1 MLRSDLATF
10 GETVTAGV
18 IPISACSTKA
28 FSRSSSK
35 VLLRCLLAFF
45 VLACAL
51 PASGTPSLDRC
62 VPIRW
67 TGGPLELAWRTHTKA
82 LPADAAVRDS
92 IARWY
97 EPASLGLL
105 EGSPVN
111 CLLVTWSAGED
122 ASVETQQQQLVKAY
136 TDAAHKRG
144 LAVLGLIYATG
155 DPSNIAADAAKAS
168 LDGLVLEGDFPA
180 EFPAAL
186 RKAAGS
192 MAVIEV
198 AKEASSAR
206 WKPDPIIAVTGVMPS
221 GRNLSEIGIRG
232 SPSSQP
238 WIESNVWLARSFP
251 LGHPSR
257 SLWISSRL
265 ESPTTL
271 DYQRA
276 VADASAAG
284 GRWVVSLDDALRA
297 KILAHDSTALETWQ
311 RLLSYL
317 KFAESHAA
325 WREPLPYGNVGIVL
339 DPATNQPD
347 VSDEYLKLAV
357 RRQIPYH
364 LIPRSELNAI
374 LLTRFRAIVATE
386 LNPLSAAEHKLLQ
399 DFAEAGGVVIAGP
412 FWGNAP
418 KAEPFAEIPAG
429 TGSVF
434 VYKDPD
440 PESVAHDLKET
451 LSDDDL
457 GVVPFNVPS
466 VITSAS
472 GGQPGQPL
480 LVQLV
485 NYFDHPVE
493 TITLRLAGKFHS
505 ARMETPDAPP
515 MDLSLRSEEGKT
527 EVTIPR
533 LLLWSAV
540 SMQ

>member
-18 IPISACSTKA
+18 IRISARSTKTLSGS
-28 FSRSSSK
+28 SR

-45 VLACAL
+45 FLPCAL
-51 PASGTPSLDRC
+51 AASSTPSLDRC

-67 TGGPLELAWRTHTKA
+67 TGGPLEVAWRTRTKA
-82 LPADAAVRDS
+82 LPADAAVRES

-97 EPASLGLL
+97 EPATLSLL
-105 EGSPVN
+105 EGSSVN
-111 CLLVTWSAGED
+111 CLLVTWSAGAD

-136 TDAAHKRG
+136 ADAAHKRG
-144 LAVLGLIYATG
+144 LAVLGLIYAAG
-155 DPSNIAADAAKAS
+155 DASKIAADAAKAA

-180 EFPAAL
+180 EFPAAI
-186 RKAAGS
+186 RQAAGS

-198 AKEASSAR
+198 AKDASSAR

-221 GRNLSEIGIRG
+221 GRNLSEMGIRG

-251 LGHPSR
+251 FGQPSR

-276 VADASAAG
+276 IADGAAAG
-284 GRWVVSLDDALRA
+284 GRWIVSLDDALRA
-297 KILAHDSTALETWQ
+297 KLLAHDSTALDIWQ

-317 KFAESHAA
+317 KFADSHAG
-325 WREPLPYGNVGIVL
+325 WSELVPYGNVGLVL
-339 DPATNQPD
+339 DPATAQPD

-357 RRQIPYH
+357 RRQIPYR
-364 LIPRSELNAI
+364 LIPRSELNAT
-374 LLTRFRAIVATE
+374 LLAKFRAFVTTE

-399 DFAEAGGVVIAGP
+399 EFAEAGGVVIAGP
-412 FWGNAP
+412 SWGNAP
-418 KAEPFAEIPAG
+418 KAEPFAEIPTG
-429 TGSVF
+429 KGSVF

-466 VITSAS
+466 VITSTT
-472 GGQPGQPL
+472 GGGPGQPL

-493 TITLRLAGKFHS
+493 AITLRLAGKFHS
-505 ARMETPDAPP
+505 ARMESPDAPP
-515 MDLSLRSEEGKT
+515 MDLSVRSEEGRT